1 MSSFLIENHQKSL
14 KMKNEFF
21 QLCFIFN
28 ETFVI
33 GISDLEPKKWN
44 QIDNNSLLDTVWKSP
59 KKFRVSEKWEKFPHL
74 KSLEFQKKHKLKK
87 LLDLWDTK
95 LNIGYVIWGHIADGF
110 PSEKFHIILSIWKLG
125 FLGLE

>member
-59 KKFRVSEKWEKFPHL
+59 KKFRVSEKWEKFH
-74 KSLEFQKKHKLKK
+74 
-87 LLDLWDTK
+87 
-95 LNIGYVIWGHIADGF
+95 
-110 PSEKFHIILSIWKLG
+110 IWKV
-125 FLGLE
+125 